1 MPTNILF
8 KSEVVNLIDA
18 IADGMI
24 AALDACTVTDDSL
37 ALYRAGIQDY
47 ASALRKA
54 LGTGLDDDDAARDDG
69 EDEATERFLHP
80 ERYRKGD

>member
-1 MPTNILF
+1 MPSNILF
-8 KSEVVNLIDA
+8 KPEVVNLIDA
-18 IADGMI
+18 IAGGMI
-24 AALDACTVTDDSL
+24 AALDACSVADDSL

-54 LGTGLDDDDAARDDG
+54 LGFDDDAARDDG